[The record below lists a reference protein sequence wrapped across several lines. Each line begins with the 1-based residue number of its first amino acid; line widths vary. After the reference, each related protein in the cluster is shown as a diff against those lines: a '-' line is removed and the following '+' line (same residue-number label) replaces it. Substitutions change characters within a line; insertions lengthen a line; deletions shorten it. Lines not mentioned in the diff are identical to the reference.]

1 VPDRHRD
8 PRATVTNVL
17 VIGSGG
23 AGLRAAIAAHDAGR
37 EVRIVGRRRRDDAH
51 TVLAAGGINAAL
63 ATRDPEDAPR
73 WHFQDTWHEGHELA
87 DPRKVELLVTE
98 APEHLRQLAD
108 WGLPFARTDDGELD
122 QRYFGAHRYRRTC
135 YAGDWTGRALAE
147 TLLAQVTRRGLGI
160 DDEHVISH
168 LLVEDD
174 VCVGALGFD
183 LASGDRTV
191 HLADAVVLAGG
202 GHTRLWRR
210 SSSRQDENAGDA
222 MALALRAGAEL
233 ADLELV
239 QFHPTGMTHPDRWEG
254 QLVTEAVRGEGG
266 RLFNA
271 DGERFMARYDPDR
284 LELSARDTVAA
295 AIDTE
300 IREGRAGPHG
310 GVFLDLS
317 HLDRATIRG
326 QLPRM
331 HRQLVEAQLLDLAE
345 AAVEVAPTAHY
356 SMGGVV
362 IDPETAATTVEGLHA
377 AGEITAGLHGANR
390 LGGNSLTET
399 VVFGA
404 RAGRAAAE
412 RSAGLRAQP
421 RPGSSLTAALDQL
434 DELLRPGDVPVRL
447 LQHEL
452 RGIMSDHAGVVRDEE
467 QLREGLARLD
477 EVEATLPSLDVQ
489 PDAQGYRDLA
499 ATLELR
505 GSLTMARATI
515 GHARAR
521 TETRGAHR
529 RSDHPDLD
537 DERQLVNHLVRLD
550 VDGQLVCSQRARP
563 AIPEHLTD
571 WAVAAED
578 EVETAGRLLE

>member
-1 VPDRHRD
+1 VPDHDLRT
-8 PRATVTNVL
+8 TVTHVL

-37 EVRIVGRRRRDDAH
+37 DVRIVGRRRRDDAH

-63 ATRDPEDAPR
+63 GTRDPEDEPR

-98 APEHLRQLAD
+98 APDHLRQLAD
-108 WGLPFARTDDGELD
+108 WGMPLARTDDGELD

-147 TLLAQVTRRGLGI
+147 TLLAQVAARGLRI

-168 LLVEDD
+168 LLVEDG

-183 LASGDRTV
+183 LDSGDRVV

-222 MALALRAGAEL
+222 MYLALRAGAEL
-233 ADLELV
+233 ADLELM
-239 QFHPTGMTHPDRWEG
+239 QFHPTGMTHPDRWAG

-271 DGERFMARYDPDR
+271 DGERFMERYDPER

-317 HLDRATIRG
+317 HLDRATIRE

-331 HRQLVEAQLLDLAE
+331 YRQLVEAQLLDLAE
-345 AAVEVAPTAHY
+345 EAVEVAPTAHY

-412 RSAGLRAQP
+412 RSADLRAQQ
-421 RPGSSLTAALDQL
+421 RPERSLTAALEEL
-434 DELLRPGDVPVRL
+434 DELTRPGDVPVRL
-447 LQHEL
+447 VQHEL
-452 RGIMSDHAGVVRDEE
+452 RGVMSDHVGVVRDDERLG
-467 QLREGLARLD
+467 QGLARLT
-477 EVEATLPSLDVQ
+477 EVESSLPSLDVQ
-489 PDAQGYRDLA
+489 PDAQGHRDLA
-499 ATLELR
+499 AVLELR
-505 GSLTMARATI
+505 ASLVLARATTEL
-515 GHARAR
+515 ARTR

-529 RSDHPDLD
+529 RSDHPDRD
-537 DERQLVNHLVRLD
+537 DDRQLVNHLVWLDEDGRLAFE
-550 VDGQLVCSQRARP
+550 ARP
-563 AIPEHLTD
+563 RPAVPDHLTE
-571 WAVAAED
+571 WAAAVED
-578 EVETAGRLLE
+578 EVETTGRLLE

>member
-1 VPDRHRD
+1 VSDRHGDLRT
-8 PRATVTNVL
+8 AITNVL

-37 EVRIVGRRRRDDAH
+37 AVRIVGRRRRDDAH

-63 ATRDPEDAPR
+63 ATRDPEDEPR
-73 WHFQDTWHEGHELA
+73 WHFQDTWNEGHALA

-98 APEHLRQLAD
+98 APDHLHQLARWD
-108 WGLPFARTDDGELD
+108 MPFARTEAGELD

-135 YAGDWTGRALAE
+135 YVGDWTGRALSE
-147 TLLAQVTRRGLGI
+147 TLHRQVARRGLEI
-160 DDEHVISH
+160 DDGQYVSH
-168 LLVEDD
+168 LLVEDGA
-174 VCVGALGFD
+174 CVGALAFD
-183 LASGDRTV
+183 LRSGERTV

-222 MALALRAGAEL
+222 MHLALRAGTEL

-266 RLFNA
+266 QLFNA
-271 DGERFMARYDPDR
+271 DGDRFMERYDPER
-284 LELSARDTVAA
+284 LELSARDTIAA

-310 GVFLDLS
+310 GVFLDVS
-317 HLDRATIRG
+317 HLDRDTIREK
-326 QLPRM
+326 LPRM
-331 HRQLVEAQLLDLAE
+331 HRQLVEAQLLDIAE
-345 AAVEVAPTAHY
+345 HAVEVAPTAHY

-390 LGGNSLTET
+390 LGGNSLIET

-412 RSAGLRAQP
+412 RSASLHAQARPRRA
-421 RPGSSLTAALDQL
+421 LEDAL
-434 DELLRPGDVPVRL
+434 DELDAAHRSGELPVRL
-447 LQHEL
+447 VQHEL
-452 RGIMSDHAGVVRDEE
+452 REVMSAHVGVVRDDET
-467 QLREGLARLD
+467 LVAGLTRID
-477 EVEATLPSLDVQ
+477 ELEAALPSLDVQ
-489 PDAQGYRDLA
+489 PDAQGYGDLA
-499 ATLELR
+499 AALELR
-505 GSLTMARATI
+505 GSLVLARATAQ
-515 GHARAR
+515 HARAR

-529 RSDHPDLD
+529 RSDHPDRD
-537 DERQLVNHLVRLD
+537 DDHQLVNHLVRLD
-550 VDGQLVCSQRARP
+550 AAGQLGHDQRPRP
-563 AIPEHLTD
+563 AVPDHLAD
-571 WAVAAED
+571 WAVESD
-578 EVETAGRLLE
+578 ELDAAGRLLE